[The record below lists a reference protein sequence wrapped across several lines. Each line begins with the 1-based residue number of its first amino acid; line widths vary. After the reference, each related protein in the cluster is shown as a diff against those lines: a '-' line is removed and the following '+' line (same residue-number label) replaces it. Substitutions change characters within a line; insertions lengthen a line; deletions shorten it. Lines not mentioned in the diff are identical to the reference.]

1 MSRTS
6 TSLSVALGSK
16 CGLYGG
22 TRMFMCG
29 FRTLSAQHVNGRRA
43 CRARIALISFH
54 PETPALSNTPIRSAL
69 YLPAN
74 KDRAVEKARNLSCDA
89 VILDLEDSVAP
100 DAKTLARE
108 QAVAAV
114 GAGGFRSGA
123 PIIRVNDLGSPW
135 GVDDLHAVAKSAAA
149 AVLVPKVFSPHDLA
163 ACRGHLPDHIG
174 LWAMVETCA
183 AILHIDAIADAGR
196 SLGLRGLIIGP
207 NDLAR
212 EMRCRPGKDRMPLI
226 PALTRTI
233 MAARAH
239 GLIVLDGVYND
250 FRDPDG
256 LRGECAQGVRLGFD
270 GKSLIHPDQIAI
282 ANAAFSP
289 SDEEI
294 AAAQAVVEAFA
305 LPENAGKGVINAGGR
320 MLELLHLA
328 EAQRVLAL
336 ARMIAA

>member
-1 MSRTS
+1 MPNS
-6 TSLSVALGSK
+6 SV
-16 CGLYGG
+16 
-22 TRMFMCG
+22 
-29 FRTLSAQHVNGRRA
+29 
-43 CRARIALISFH
+43 
-54 PETPALSNTPIRSAL
+54 RSAL

-74 KDRAVEKARNLSCDA
+74 NDRAVEKARTLSCDA

-100 DAKTLARE
+100 DTKVLARE

-123 PIIRVNDLGSPW
+123 PIIRINDLRSQW
-135 GVDDLHAVAKSAAA
+135 GLDDLHAIAKSAAS
-149 AVLVPKVFSPHDLA
+149 AVLVPKVSSPHDLA

-196 SLGLRGLIIGP
+196 SLGLRGLIVGP
-207 NDLAR
+207 NDLAN
-212 EMRCRPGKDRMPLI
+212 EMHCRPGKDRMPII
-226 PALTRTI
+226 PALAQTI

-239 GLIVLDGVYND
+239 GLIALDGVYND
-250 FRDPDG
+250 FRDLDG
-256 LRGECAQGVRLGFD
+256 LRDECAQGARLGFD

-282 ANAAFSP
+282 ANAAFNP
-289 SDEEI
+289 SEEEI
-294 AAAQAVVEAFA
+294 QAAQMVVDAFA
-305 LPENAGKGVINAGGR
+305 LAENAGKGVINAGGR

-328 EAQRVLAL
+328 EAQRILAL